1 MRLNIRNSNLPKNN
15 SLILV
20 CLPTD
25 NVIGMVEQVKNNKI
39 TLLMLDRNG
48 RIIIDTNSDWMLL
61 DIDDMEMIRHSY
73 DLFVKKD
80 IADIVKNSYEVFRKN
95 FLTHKI

>member
-1 MRLNIRNSNLPKNN
+1 M
-15 SLILV
+15 LV

-48 RIIIDTNSDWMLL
+48 RIIIDINSDWMLL

-80 IADIVKNSYEVFRKN
+80 ITDIVKNSYELFRKN
-95 FLTHKI
+95 FLIQKN